1 MEVFHF
7 VESSRIRVNFS
18 QWVKGKF
25 QQRKKGAN
33 FGPLNIP
40 TKFKKIQKATSA
52 NMVGPT
58 VRVMSNNRTALL

>member
-1 MEVFHF
+1 MG
-7 VESSRIRVNFS
+7 
-18 QWVKGKF
+18 KGKIATK
-25 QQRKKGAN
+25 KKGGKF

-58 VRVMSNNRTALL
+58 VRVMSNNRTALV

>member
-1 MEVFHF
+1 MSKFFSLKKMSKLKNQELEVFHF

-33 FGPLNIP
+33 FLVLLIFPQNFR
-40 TKFKKIQKATSA
+40 KYKKPHQ
-52 NMVGPT
+52 
-58 VRVMSNNRTALL
+58 